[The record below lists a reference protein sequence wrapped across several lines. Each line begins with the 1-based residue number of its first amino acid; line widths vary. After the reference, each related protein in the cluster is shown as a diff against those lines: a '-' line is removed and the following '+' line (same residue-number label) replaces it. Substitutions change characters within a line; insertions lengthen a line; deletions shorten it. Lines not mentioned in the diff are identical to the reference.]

1 MPVLAT
7 QCKDLADGEKYYEGQ
22 PTTIID
28 SVTLSGIN
36 FDTVKIPFGRGICR
50 GVGDDQA
57 VTLPVDGTSKFL
69 GVAVAATFNV
79 EWDFSRDNE
88 DLMSY
93 EIRQL
98 FKYFVK
104 GCLAVK
110 WATAFTPTGDVFMI
124 HTPTPATIE
133 RKGMFRIGT
142 AANAIAVPNARA
154 LKSGVAGAV
163 SPLLLL

>member
-1 MPVLAT
+1 MPVLAS

-22 PTTIID
+22 PTTIVD
-28 SVTLSGIN
+28 SMTLTGIN
-36 FDTVKIPFGRGICR
+36 FDTVKIPFGRGVCR

-57 VTLPVDGTSKFL
+57 VILPANGTSEFL
-69 GVAVAATFNV
+69 GIAIASTFNV
-79 EWDFSRDNE
+79 EWDFNRDSE

-93 EIRQL
+93 EVRQI
-98 FKYFVK
+98 FKYFRK
-104 GCLAVK
+104 GCVAVK
-110 WATAFTPTGDVFMI
+110 WANAFTAGGEVYMI

-133 RKGMFRIGT
+133 RKGMFRMGA
-142 AANAIAVPNARA
+142 AANAILIPNAEP